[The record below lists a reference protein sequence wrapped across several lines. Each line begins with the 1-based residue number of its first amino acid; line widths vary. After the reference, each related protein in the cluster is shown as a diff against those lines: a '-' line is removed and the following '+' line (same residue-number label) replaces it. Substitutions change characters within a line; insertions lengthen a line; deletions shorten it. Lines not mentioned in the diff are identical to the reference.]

1 MGRLRGRLRRLE
13 ARSASGRCPECG
25 LWPDSLGY
33 VLILEGE
40 EAGRHEQE
48 WCSECGLE
56 LYFLIEVIEVG
67 PDAEDAN
74 PGSAGGG
81 LTWP

>member
-13 ARSASGRCPECG
+13 AHSAVKRCPECG
-25 LWPDSLGY
+25 LLPSGLGY

-40 EAGRHEQE
+40 EADRHEQE
-48 WCSECGLE
+48 WCSECGRE
-56 LYFLIEVIEVG
+56 LYFLIEVG
-67 PDAEDAN
+67 PDDEDAN